1 LLSLGV
7 ASKVAASPKDVVKA
21 ELFLIAEPD

>member
-1 LLSLGV
+1 LGV
-7 ASKVAASPKDVVKA
+7 ASKAANSSKDTVKA